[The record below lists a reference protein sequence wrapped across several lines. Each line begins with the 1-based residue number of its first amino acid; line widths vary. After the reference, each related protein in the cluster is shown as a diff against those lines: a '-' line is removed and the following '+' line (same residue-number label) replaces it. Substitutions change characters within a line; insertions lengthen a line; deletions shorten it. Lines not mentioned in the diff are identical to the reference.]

1 MFVASSSRMRT
12 DNTEPPFFFIDV
24 RARVEGR
31 NNAET
36 GSKGAFTVFTRL
48 CSLHRCPRACG
59 RSFFLYRLVQRL
71 ASEITL
77 KQAQKVRLQF
87 SHVCCSY
94 IDLSTEPSKS
104 EPNKH
109 WVSINSIRLTNED
122 KETLMTKEWL
132 NDNHISAAQSLLKQQ
147 HPDVSG
153 LQPSTLQ
160 YTQMFDV
167 HSNREF
173 VQCLNLA
180 DNHWT
185 TVSTVGCVPGVVNV
199 YDSLNYGLTTSIERT
214 IANLVHTDKP
224 TITIQRAPMQLQRG
238 GSDCGLFAIASAT
251 AICNG
256 QSPENIQFDQS
267 QMRPHLL
274 KCLEDKL
281 LMPFPSTIAPRRR
294 PRITSC
300 ERIHVYCTCRLP
312 DEGRKMVQCTSCTRW
327 YHCDCMKISTKR
339 MKSIENSNRPWYC
352 GNPCHC

>member
-1 MFVASSSRMRT
+1 M
-12 DNTEPPFFFIDV
+12 
-24 RARVEGR
+24 
-31 NNAET
+31 
-36 GSKGAFTVFTRL
+36 
-48 CSLHRCPRACG
+48 
-59 RSFFLYRLVQRL
+59 
-71 ASEITL
+71 
-77 KQAQKVRLQF
+77 RLQF

-199 YDSLNYGLTTSIERT
+199 YDSLNYGLTTSIKRT

-281 LMPFPSTIAPRRR
+281 LMPFPSTIYIAPRRR
-294 PRITSC
+294 PRNTSC
-300 ERIHVYCTCRLP
+300 ERIHVYCTI
-312 DEGRKMVQCTSCTRW
+312 M
-327 YHCDCMKISTKR
+327 
-339 MKSIENSNRPWYC
+339 
-352 GNPCHC
+352 

>member
-1 MFVASSSRMRT
+1 MPHESAHVKRTIPPVVSTATLVGNVSTRQKESSS
-12 DNTEPPFFFIDV
+12 
-24 RARVEGR
+24 
-31 NNAET
+31 
-36 GSKGAFTVFTRL
+36 S
-48 CSLHRCPRACG
+48 
-59 RSFFLYRLVQRL
+59 
-71 ASEITL
+71 
-77 KQAQKVRLQF
+77 
-87 SHVCCSY
+87 CSY

-122 KETLMTKEWL
+122 KMTKEWL

-251 AICNG
+251 AISNG
-256 QSPENIQFDQS
+256 QSPRTFN
-267 QMRPHLL
+267 
-274 KCLEDKL
+274 
-281 LMPFPSTIAPRRR
+281 STRVR
-294 PRITSC
+294 
-300 ERIHVYCTCRLP
+300 
-312 DEGRKMVQCTSCTRW
+312 
-327 YHCDCMKISTKR
+327 
-339 MKSIENSNRPWYC
+339 C
-352 GNPCHC
+352 GLIC

>member
-1 MFVASSSRMRT
+1 MISILGTCRDYSS
-12 DNTEPPFFFIDV
+12 
-24 RARVEGR
+24 EG
-31 NNAET
+31 
-36 GSKGAFTVFTRL
+36 
-48 CSLHRCPRACG
+48 
-59 RSFFLYRLVQRL
+59 
-71 ASEITL
+71 
-77 KQAQKVRLQF
+77 
-87 SHVCCSY
+87 
-94 IDLSTEPSKS
+94 
-104 EPNKH
+104 
-109 WVSINSIRLTNED
+109 
-122 KETLMTKEWL
+122 TLMT
-132 NDNHISAAQSLLKQQ
+132 QRQYLLLILDM
-147 HPDVSG
+147 PV
-153 LQPSTLQ
+153 Q
-160 YTQMFDV
+160 YRV
-167 HSNREF
+167 K
-173 VQCLNLA
+173 
-180 DNHWT
+180 
-185 TVSTVGCVPGVVNV
+185 
-199 YDSLNYGLTTSIERT
+199 YGLSD
-214 IANLVHTDKP
+214 VTDKP

-294 PRITSC
+294 PRITLC

>member
-1 MFVASSSRMRT
+1 MSARVWKVEITLKHAQKVRLQFSHVCAL
-12 DNTEPPFFFIDV
+12 FIDV

-31 NNAET
+31 SSCTGSCERNNAET
-36 GSKGAFTVFTRL
+36 GSKSAFTV
-48 CSLHRCPRACG
+48 
-59 RSFFLYRLVQRL
+59 
-71 ASEITL
+71 
-77 KQAQKVRLQF
+77 

-153 LQPSTLQ
+153 IQPSTLQ
-160 YTQMFDV
+160 YTQMFDI

-199 YDSLNYGLTTSIERT
+199 YDSLNYGLTTSIKRT

-327 YHCDCMKISTKR
+327 YHCDCMKISTKI